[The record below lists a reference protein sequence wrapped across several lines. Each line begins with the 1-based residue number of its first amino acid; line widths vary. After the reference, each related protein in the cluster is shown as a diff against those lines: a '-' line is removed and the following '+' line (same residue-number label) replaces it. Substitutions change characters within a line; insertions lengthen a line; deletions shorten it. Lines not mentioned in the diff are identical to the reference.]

1 MHYGEPVPHGKS
13 NFSLE
18 VVTFPR
24 INISGYNFN
33 IMNTRHVMSL
43 YQFAVNPAQCQKKLA
58 VSSK

>member
-33 IMNTRHVMSL
+33 IMNTQHVMSL
-43 YQFAVNPAQCQKKLA
+43 Y
-58 VSSK
+58 